1 MTEVIELRPKLPETM
16 LKIGRAWFS
25 RYFYRNYDIVTYG
38 DHLVPQ
44 TGPVLLLSNH
54 IGWLDGPLLVAL
66 APRPPHSLVKSE
78 AFEGKT
84 AKMLNAVGQVSVL
97 RNGTDAN
104 AMRTMRSALLRGQV
118 VLVYPE
124 GTRGQGMFRSIYGG
138 AAYLAATTG
147 APIVPIALFGTRI
160 KTEDREAKPE
170 KGRRIEIHYGEPF
183 AMPKLQSPINK
194 NELEE
199 FKEDLRT
206 KLSDHVRRAQSI
218 SQVELPERIK

>member
-1 MTEVIELRPKLPETM
+1 MTDVIELRPKLPETM

-38 DHLVPQ
+38 DHLVPK

-66 APRPPHSLVKSE
+66 APRAPHSLVKSE
-78 AFEGKT
+78 AYEGKT
-84 AKMLNAVGQVSVL
+84 AKMLDAVGQVSVL
-97 RNGTDAN
+97 RKGTDAN
-104 AMRTMRSALLRGQV
+104 AMRTMRSSLLRGQV

-160 KTEDREAKPE
+160 GTEDREAKPE

-183 AMPKLQSPINK
+183 TMPKLQSPINK
-194 NELEE
+194 KQLEE
-199 FKEDLRT
+199 FKEEMRT
-206 KLSDHVRRAQSI
+206 KLSDHVRRAQTI